1 MELIPE
7 LVRPRI
13 VFPLGGSLNAFAR
26 PVVEGAPAAQSQ
38 VRAVEREV
46 HNRRAVSQMLTL
58 AELQPYLAA
67 AGTALGVA
75 TLGFV
80 IKLAETVRNAER
92 ARAEVIEERLKK
104 SEENLLR
111 TEKWSEREKQEL
123 TAKNEQLR
131 AQLEAALSGSGL
143 TLQALAF
150 GGSLQEVKDAVKE
163 SINSLVEKMERAEAT
178 NQSVLDPPW
187 HLELAKAF
195 MAQGEWDK
203 AAAHFD
209 KYVQFNPLDS
219 DTQFSRGVA
228 YANIRG
234 GDQSNVA
241 ALRAYNEAIAL
252 APKSLDKRLRA
263 RFFGYRGA
271 MFKRLGRLAEA
282 ESDLNLALG
291 IAERDYERND
301 IKYNLACVYALKGER
316 AKMLG
321 LVRELKGH
329 RREIDAIRFHVSDF
343 FAEFAND
350 TEFKAL
356 IG

>member
-1 MELIPE
+1 
-7 LVRPRI
+7 
-13 VFPLGGSLNAFAR
+13 
-26 PVVEGAPAAQSQ
+26 
-38 VRAVEREV
+38 
-46 HNRRAVSQMLTL
+46 MLTL
-58 AELQPYLAA
+58 EQLQPYFAA
-67 AGTALGVA
+67 AGAALGFA

-80 IKLAETVRNAER
+80 IKLAKTVRNAER

-104 SEENLLR
+104 SEENLVR

-131 AQLEAALSGSGL
+131 VQLEAALSGSGL

-150 GGSLQEVKDAVKE
+150 GGSLQEVKDVVKE
-163 SINSLVEKMERAEAT
+163 SINSLVEKMERVET
-178 NQSVLDPPW
+178 TDQSVLDPRW

-203 AAAHFD
+203 AATHFD

-234 GDQSNVA
+234 GDQSNIA

-263 RFFGYRGA
+263 RLFGYRGA
-271 MFKRLGRLAEA
+271 MLKRLNRLAEA
-282 ESDLNLALG
+282 ESDLILALS
-291 IAERDYERND
+291 IADRDYERND
-301 IKYNLACVYALKGER
+301 IKYNLACVYALQGEKT
-316 AKMLG
+316 KMLN
-321 LVRELKGH
+321 LVKELRSH
-329 RREIDAIRFHVSDF
+329 EREIGAICYHVRDF
-343 FAEFAND
+343 FAKFAND
-350 TEFKAL
+350 AEFLAL
-356 IG
+356 IA